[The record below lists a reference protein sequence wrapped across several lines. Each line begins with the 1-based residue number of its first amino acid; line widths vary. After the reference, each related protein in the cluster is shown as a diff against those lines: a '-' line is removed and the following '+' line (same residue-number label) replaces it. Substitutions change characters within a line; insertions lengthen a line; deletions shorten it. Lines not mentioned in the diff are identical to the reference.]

1 MKTLIKILCL
11 SVLWF
16 SCESSTEPEPDV
28 YGCTVD
34 TACNFDSNANI
45 FNDSCIYLEDKLLDG
60 YCSCDDE
67 VFDCMGVC
75 NGNSM
80 DINNDGTC
88 DYCPESEIYS
98 NFTGYTATDAEG
110 NYLGGDTTDWNCCST
125 QEGIIIGDNNN
136 GDGLPTNSA
145 LNAAFPNPFNPTTTL
160 YYSLSD
166 YGNVSITV
174 YDISGQVVEVL
185 VDDYKAAG
193 EYSLIW
199 IPSAIIQGGLYR
211 VILKI
216 VDNNDIHCLGDVCY
230 CPDNQNCDE
239 ICE

>member
-16 SCESSTEPEPDV
+16 SCESSTEAEDI

-60 YCSCDDE
+60 YCSCDDQ

-88 DYCPESEIYS
+88 DYCLESEIYS
-98 NFTGYTATDAEG
+98 DFTGYLALDETG
-110 NYLGGDTTDWNCCST
+110 NELGGDTTDWNCCST
-125 QEGIIIGDNNN
+125 QEGIIIGENNN
-136 GDGLPTNSA
+136 NDGLPTTTA
-145 LNAAFPNPFNPTTTL
+145 LNGAYPNPFNPTISI
-160 YYSLSD
+160 SLSNAQANFVNL
-166 YGNVSITV
+166 YVINQN
-174 YDISGQVVEVL
+174 GQVVDSIL
-185 VDDYKAAG
+185 SQTIDAG
-193 EYSLIW
+193 NYVYNWVPTEDIE
-199 IPSAIIQGGLYR
+199 GGLYR
-211 VILKI
+211 VMLNI
-216 VDNNDIHCLGDVCY
+216 VDSNDIHCFGDICY
-230 CPDNQNCDE
+230 CTDNQNCDE
-239 ICE
+239 ICK